1 MPPILCIETILL
13 KASNLETYSEELES
27 FKLSMYKN
35 DVEIDQLSRK
45 LPLLGDVIKQALP
58 SVKQVTTIRAICDAM
73 NTESVYKS
81 MLSEI
86 HKLLR
91 LYLTIPISS
100 STSERSFSALKRV
113 LTYIRSTMSE
123 QRLNNCMMLHIHK
136 EITDSCDMHEIAKE
150 FVSANSERQRFFGSF

>member
-1 MPPILCIETILL
+1 MPYLLKNLTGDLIKQICCRLFYALKLFLL

-27 FKLSMYKN
+27 FKLSMYKD
-35 DVEIDQLSRK
+35 DVEIDQLSRQ

-58 SVKQVTTIRAICDAM
+58 SVKQVTTIQTICDAM
-73 NTESVYKS
+73 NTECVYKS

-100 STSERSFSALKRV
+100 STSERSFSALK
-113 LTYIRSTMSE
+113 
-123 QRLNNCMMLHIHK
+123 
-136 EITDSCDMHEIAKE
+136 
-150 FVSANSERQRFFGSF
+150 

>member
-1 MPPILCIETILL
+1 MPYLLKNLTGDLIKQICCRLFYALKLFLL

-27 FKLSMYKN
+27 FKLSMYKD
-35 DVEIDQLSRK
+35 DVESDQLSRQ

-58 SVKQVTTIRAICDAM
+58 SVKQVTTIQTICDAM

-100 STSERSFSALKRV
+100 STSERSFSALK
-113 LTYIRSTMSE
+113 
-123 QRLNNCMMLHIHK
+123 
-136 EITDSCDMHEIAKE
+136 
-150 FVSANSERQRFFGSF
+150 

>member
-1 MPPILCIETILL
+1 MMEAVIIGLTIQKITIDKSTEACALLIKELDRRFDQTNLLPPILCIETILL

-27 FKLSMYKN
+27 FKLSMYKD
-35 DVEIDQLSRK
+35 DVEIDQLSRQ

-58 SVKQVTTIRAICDAM
+58 SVKQVTTIQTICDAM

-100 STSERSFSALKRV
+100 STSERSFSALK
-113 LTYIRSTMSE
+113 
-123 QRLNNCMMLHIHK
+123 
-136 EITDSCDMHEIAKE
+136 
-150 FVSANSERQRFFGSF
+150 

>member
-1 MPPILCIETILL
+1 MPYLLKNLTGDLIKQICCRLFYALKLFLL

-27 FKLSMYKN
+27 FKLSMYKD
-35 DVEIDQLSRK
+35 DVEIDQLSRQ

-58 SVKQVTTIRAICDAM
+58 SVKQVTTIQTICDAM

-100 STSERSFSALKRV
+100 STSERSFSALK
-113 LTYIRSTMSE
+113 
-123 QRLNNCMMLHIHK
+123 
-136 EITDSCDMHEIAKE
+136 
-150 FVSANSERQRFFGSF
+150 